1 MPARQAQYGPSPGSF
16 LAPQKRKS
24 GWAGSPIGQRH
35 IDSRN
40 STMVTGSDIGTTT
53 SLTVWESI
61 YKCTAYLSA
70 EALADGVTK
79 MPIGQLWGG
88 GRLVDLLKSSLSPER
103 GEDAAKA
110 AYEAA
115 LQKSSPAN
123 ARTLIGW
130 ARWADPRSAARREP
144 GSVAQG

>member
-1 MPARQAQYGPSPGSF
+1 MPAWQAQYGPWPGSF

-24 GWAGSPIGQRH
+24 DWAGSPIGQRH

-79 MPIGQLWGG
+79 NAHW
-88 GRLVDLLKSSLSPER
+88 
-103 GEDAAKA
+103 
-110 AYEAA
+110 AA
-115 LQKSSPAN
+115 L
-123 ARTLIGW
+123 GW
-130 ARWADPRSAARREP
+130 RPARRFTQIVFVP
-144 GSVAQG
+144 ALDGLS